1 MTVFLMFINKN
12 YLLISMLVLTVGCSS
27 TGNDHMHVKMSDLV
41 GLWDSSENSGSQK
54 DLMYTRISS
63 DGAII
68 EYDFDGDEVDQGLNC
83 YQIDSG
89 SVKYIEDNRF
99 LVSTDM
105 HANKQFEVELELLDA
120 GNALKIYFLDSDD
133 VDDDDNY
140 TEVNRSQIWTRVND
154 VSIFD
159 NEPSCKN

>member
-1 MTVFLMFINKN
+1 MNNITCELRGYLIFLIM
-12 YLLISMLVLTVGCSS
+12 ISISACSPTGSNS
-27 TGNDHMHVKMSDLV
+27 TQVEMSDLV
-41 GLWDSSENSGSQK
+41 GLWNSSENSASQK
-54 DLMYTRISS
+54 DVMYTRISS

-83 YQIDSG
+83 YHIDSG
-89 SVKYIEDNRF
+89 SVKHIEENRF

-120 GNALKIYFLDSDD
+120 GNALKIVFIDSDD
-133 VDDDDNY
+133 VDGDENY
-140 TEVNRSQIWTRVND
+140 AEVTGSQIWTRVND

-159 NEPSCKN
+159 HEPSCNN